1 MSETMQKIMYHI
13 ILLVDVFLTFY
24 AISTDNVIGC
34 VVLIFFSIIFS
45 KKASPILLKNYNK
58 RIKAKK
64 LLFDKYLDKK
74 RELK

>member
-34 VVLIFFSIIFS
+34 VVLIFF
-45 KKASPILLKNYNK
+45 
-58 RIKAKK
+58 
-64 LLFDKYLDKK
+64 
-74 RELK
+74 

>member
-1 MSETMQKIMYHI
+1 MSETMQKIMYYI

-58 RIKAKK
+58 RMKVKK
-64 LLFDKYLDKK
+64 LLFDKYLGKK